1 MGMFI
6 KFKCM
11 GCDEAVCSCGENK
24 TTAEK
29 TVTNKS
35 NTVPFVFEG
44 DAVMQNNIEYRV
56 TKVDSEG
63 NAYKKK
69 IKYYSIS
76 DETLLEE
83 PYLKIE
89 SILKVDEL

>member
-1 MGMFI
+1 
-6 KFKCM
+6 
-11 GCDEAVCSCGENK
+11 
-24 TTAEK
+24 
-29 TVTNKS
+29 
-35 NTVPFVFEG
+35 
-44 DAVMQNNIEYRV
+44 MQKNIEYRV

-89 SILKVDEL
+89 SILN